1 MVERGTLPNGHRPLR
16 TASHWGVTV
25 VLTPTAGSQRDRL
38 LRMGA
43 LFFVAALP
51 VAAVLVLLVDWPLA
65 VAYVVVQTGGLLFA
79 VRQQHTALLKLDA
92 TGIQFEPGTFV
103 LRAEWADID
112 KVAEVTLPS
121 GPTQA
126 LVLRRSALR
135 WTHTPQ
141 VRAQVIRR
149 GWDRVIPLDE
159 FERDWRVGKVG
170 AALREH
176 RPDLLV

>member
-1 MVERGTLPNGHRPLR
+1 M
-16 TASHWGVTV
+16 SV
-25 VLTPTAGSQRDRL
+25 VLTPTARSQRHRL
-38 LRMGA
+38 VRMGL
-43 LFFVAALP
+43 LFFLAALP
-51 VAAVLVLLVDWPLA
+51 VGLVLVLLVHWP
-65 VAYVVVQTGGLLFA
+65 VALGYVVLQTGGLLFG
-79 VRQQHTALLKLDA
+79 VRQQHTAVLKLDA
-92 TGIQFEPGTFV
+92 TGVQFEPGSFV

-126 LVLRRSALR
+126 LVLKHSALR

-141 VRAQVIRR
+141 VRAQVTRR

-159 FERDWRVGKVG
+159 FEKDWRTGQVG

-176 RPDLLV
+176 RPDLVA